1 MHLPARARR
10 VVALLSLSI
19 AASFTTAAQPP
30 VRVGTVVAA
39 GSAVRDD
46 NHTVWARIVGA
57 AGGPGAC
64 VAVFTAP
71 AADPDGAARDI
82 GASLRARGV
91 TPVHIRVGPGIAG
104 QDLVAAVRDAQWVDA
119 VQRCGGVY
127 FSGGEQSKLLDL
139 LLPAGKSTPL
149 LDAVRGVFARGGV
162 VAGESAGNAVMSD
175 PAFRDLPQPLRALK
189 GEFEEGRD
197 VGRGFGFLPAGV
209 LIDQHFLARGRIGR
223 LLPVMQRLK
232 QPLGLGVEEGTAAVV
247 RGDTLEVLGVR
258 GVVVVDLSNATSD
271 EKLGAFNLKGA
282 RLAYLT
288 AGDTMDLK
296 TRAVTPAAAK
306 RSRLVDPNVEGFTGR
321 FDHSG
326 LHPDIL
332 AKDAIVHAMTLLL
345 DSARRESVGL
355 AFAATPLPGDAKPTL
370 GFEWR
375 FYKRPTTRGWS
386 SPASGGEHT
395 VVDIGLD
402 IRPVTMNLPLY
413 R

>member
-1 MHLPARARR
+1 
-10 VVALLSLSI
+10 
-19 AASFTTAAQPP
+19 
-30 VRVGTVVAA
+30 
-39 GSAVRDD
+39 
-46 NHTVWARIVGA
+46 
-57 AGGPGAC
+57 
-64 VAVFTAP
+64 
-71 AADPDGAARDI
+71 
-82 GASLRARGV
+82 
-91 TPVHIRVGPGIAG
+91 
-104 QDLVAAVRDAQWVDA
+104 

-127 FSGGEQSKLLDL
+127 FSGGEQIKLLDL
-139 LLPAGKSTPL
+139 LLPGGQSTPL

-162 VAGESAGNAVMSD
+162 MAGESAGNAVMSD

-189 GEFEEGRD
+189 GEFQEGRD

-258 GVVVVDLSNATSD
+258 GVVVVDLAQATSD
-271 EKLGAFNLKGA
+271 SGLGAFNLKGA
-282 RLAYLT
+282 RLSYLV

-296 TRAVTPAAAK
+296 TRVVTPAAAK
-306 RSRLVDPNVEGFTGR
+306 RSRLVDPNTQGFSGR
-321 FDHSG
+321 FDYSG

-345 DSARRESVGL
+345 DSARRESIGL
-355 AFAATPLPGDAKPTL
+355 AFSAAPPPADARPTL

-375 FYKRPTTRGWS
+375 FFKGPTTRGWS

-402 IRPVTMNLPLY
+402 VRPVTMNLPLY